1 VSALGRA
8 GVMSAE
14 SYENFIQTDAPINP
28 GNSGGA
34 LINSKGELMG
44 INTAIIAPAGG
55 NVGIGFAVPSNIARA
70 VVDQLLKYGEV
81 RRGRIGVTIQTATP
95 DIAKAVGAPV
105 GRGVIINSV
114 ESNSPAAEAGL
125 RAGDF
130 IISIDGKPVADA
142 NDVRNHIGLREP
154 GSKVEVTYY
163 REGHTHTVTVTTGE
177 PKVAALDVRTA
188 VPQLAGARFTEIP
201 ADHPAKGRVEG
212 LLAAAVEAGSAAW
225 RTGLRAGDIVV
236 AVNQQPVSSVADLE
250 KAISK
255 NPGVLTLNILRGD
268 TQLFIVAQG

>member
-1 VSALGRA
+1 
-8 GVMSAE
+8 MSAE

-44 INTAIIAPAGG
+44 INTAIITPAGG

-81 RRGRIGVTIQTATP
+81 RRGRMGVTIQTATP
-95 DIAKAVGAPV
+95 DIARALGAPV
-105 GRGVIINSV
+105 QRGVVVNSV

-177 PKVAALDVRTA
+177 PKVAPLDVRTA
-188 VPQLAGARFTEIP
+188 VPQLGGARFTEIP

-212 LLAAAVEAGSAAW
+212 LLAAEVGAGSAAW

-250 KAISK
+250 KATSK
-255 NPGVLTLNILRGD
+255 NTGVLTLNILRGD
-268 TQLFIVAQG
+268 TQLFIFAQG